1 MVMVASVEVESPACT
16 RSGPPPP
23 LRAVARRGFSRESGR
38 GVRAVRSVATLCN
51 SRHCQL
57 RTSTHRTNKGRKC
70 FVTGI
75 NQASQA
81 TRNTRKLG
89 TQPNKAIKRP
99 HPSPHLCMWTPYERC
114 VTVGLNGVDRC
125 VGKCMC
131 SRGQGLNSCPGS
143 RVAGHAP
150 EPNGR
155 A

>member
-1 MVMVASVEVESPACT
+1 MVMVAGVEVESPACT
-16 RSGPPPP
+16 RSGPLPPP
-23 LRAVARRGFSRESGR
+23 QGGGAARLQPREWAGRPRGKNCRN
-38 GVRAVRSVATLCN
+38 VMQLPTLSVTN
-51 SRHCQL
+51 I
-57 RTSTHRTNKGRKC
+57 HRTNKGRKC